1 MLSLLVAGVAEDDHD
16 PVGLPAV
23 AQRRGRVG
31 NRTDRPVLARER
43 LVASP
48 RGLAQLADP
57 QQRAVLR
64 RMRRS
69 VRMLEMD
76 DVVHRFA
83 AQLVLSPPEDPLCSG
98 VHERDTTFVVQR
110 VEALDHRVH
119 HRRAEVFG
127 LRALGYVRHNHP
139 DPDDFVVDHH
149 RVVAGQ
155 PVPAILRQRP
165 HTINLQVDYRLARVE
180 HAPIHGLHLRP
191 DIRNQLGDG
200 PADLLLDRRAVD
212 LGKNA
217 VHAYYAQLTVDQGKA
232 DRRALLQ
239 RLDERQGFGRRALRL
254 HKLGDVLHSANHA
267 QGVPIPLLGKLGERA
282 QPPDAAIGPHNPI
295 CHVRQPAVPPRCVE
309 LPRNAVPVSRMHPR
323 QHVLRR
329 RRDLARPDTEQ
340 AVHVVRPQQLVGLE
354 IPLPGTGAG
363 QPLRPVDH
371 GTARLGPSRIR

>member
-1 MLSLLVAGVAEDDHD
+1 MLSLLIAGVGEDHDD

-23 AQRRGRVG
+23 PQRRGRVG

-83 AQLVLSPPEDPLCSG
+83 AQLILSPPEDPLCSR

-127 LRALGYVRHNHP
+127 LRPLGYVRHNHP
-139 DPDDFVVDHH
+139 DPDDFIVDHH

-165 HTINLQVDYRLARVE
+165 HTINLQVDHPRPCRARADTRPPSATRYPESARQRAGRSAPRLAR
-180 HAPIHGLHLRP
+180 R
-191 DIRNQLGDG
+191 
-200 PADLLLDRRAVD
+200 
-212 LGKNA
+212 
-217 VHAYYAQLTVDQGKA
+217 
-232 DRRALLQ
+232 
-239 RLDERQGFGRRALRL
+239 
-254 HKLGDVLHSANHA
+254 
-267 QGVPIPLLGKLGERA
+267 
-282 QPPDAAIGPHNPI
+282 
-295 CHVRQPAVPPRCVE
+295 
-309 LPRNAVPVSRMHPR
+309 
-323 QHVLRR
+323 
-329 RRDLARPDTEQ
+329 
-340 AVHVVRPQQLVGLE
+340 
-354 IPLPGTGAG
+354 
-363 QPLRPVDH
+363 
-371 GTARLGPSRIR
+371 